1 MTIKKK
7 LSLYNT
13 VVNEER
19 GGNPTSFPPDT
30 EASSVVYLP
39 NPATSYYVYTAQAT
53 QPLCLHSHSSNKRA
67 TDRGTLTC
75 NATQYIQPVTL
86 FTLCSTEQGAVPLCV
101 TQREPLI
108 LEAFIP
114 MLSELNIRPGSLSH
128 SFLFNCLLCFAQ
140 SCVWIHDR
148 YTSKVPCKL
157 LYRPLTLPAFPPQRC
172 LAGTSQPRLWTCHE
186 NVELEPCLA
195 TSRLLDLRHLV
206 LILHKSTWR
215 WLFSFEFNNTLR
227 SSEGATR

>member
-1 MTIKKK
+1 M
-7 LSLYNT
+7 
-13 VVNEER
+13 
-19 GGNPTSFPPDT
+19 
-30 EASSVVYLP
+30 
-39 NPATSYYVYTAQAT
+39 
-53 QPLCLHSHSSNKRA
+53 
-67 TDRGTLTC
+67 
-75 NATQYIQPVTL
+75 
-86 FTLCSTEQGAVPLCV
+86 FTLHRLPSPSAYIPTAVTNALLTGGHWHAMQHTACNPLDCSTEQGVVPLCV

-172 LAGTSQPRLWTCHE
+172 LAFPPLSWDYGLVMKVFLLEFWVRAKIWENPTLPHSGLESTVWDWWKERRQIEAAAPAGRATKAGLSFARQPFYSLY
-186 NVELEPCLA
+186 L
-195 TSRLLDLRHLV
+195 
-206 LILHKSTWR
+206 
-215 WLFSFEFNNTLR
+215 
-227 SSEGATR
+227 